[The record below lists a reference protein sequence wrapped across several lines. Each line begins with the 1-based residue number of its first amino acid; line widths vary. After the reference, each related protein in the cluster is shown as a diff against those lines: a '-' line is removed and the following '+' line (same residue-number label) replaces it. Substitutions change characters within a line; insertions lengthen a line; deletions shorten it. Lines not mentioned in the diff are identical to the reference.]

1 MKTRIRSGARFA
13 AILASLLMATTLLAA
28 DPPPAAAS
36 SAKETGEKLPY
47 RNVDVAEFA
56 KLREGGTN
64 VVLDVRSTGE
74 YKAGHIPGAINLDVN
89 TPDFKEKLKALD
101 RSKLYLVHCA
111 AGVRSA
117 KACKIMSAIQF
128 TNLVNLEGG
137 FRAWQKEGKP
147 VEH

>member
-1 MKTRIRSGARFA
+1 MKTIISTGARFT
-13 AILASLLMATTLLAA
+13 AILASLLLATTLLAA
-28 DPPPAAAS
+28 DPPPS
-36 SAKETGEKLPY
+36 PLSPSKEAGERLPY

-89 TPDFKEKLKALD
+89 TPAFKEKVKALD

-117 KACKIMSAIQF
+117 KACKIMSTIQF

-147 VEH
+147 VEN

>member
-13 AILASLLMATTLLAA
+13 GILASLLMATTVFAA
-28 DPPPAAAS
+28 DPPPS
-36 SAKETGEKLPY
+36 PLSPSKETGAKLPY

-74 YKAGHIPGAINLDVN
+74 FKAGHIPGAINLDVN
-89 TPDFKEKLKALD
+89 TPNFNEKVKALD
-101 RSKLYLVHCA
+101 RNKLYLVHCA

-117 KACKIMSAIQF
+117 KACKIMSNIQF
-128 TNLVNLEGG
+128 
-137 FRAWQKEGKP
+137 
-147 VEH
+147 